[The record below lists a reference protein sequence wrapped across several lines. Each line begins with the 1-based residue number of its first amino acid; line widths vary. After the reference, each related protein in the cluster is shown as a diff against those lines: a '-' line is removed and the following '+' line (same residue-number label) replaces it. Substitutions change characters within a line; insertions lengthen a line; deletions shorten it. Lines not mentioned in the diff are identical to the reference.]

1 MEKRIAKILFLFSI
15 IMLPAFAQNEVERKE
30 VDLVKG
36 IDKTLTVDFQ
46 FNGNITLGDDEILK
60 VDADPQ
66 SKRITLV
73 GLKEG
78 TTSLLLRDGSDLEKR
93 RYIITVTE
101 TDQSKTIAEL
111 KELLGDVEGLVIDQ
125 KGGRV
130 FVGGHIVVP
139 SDIGKVSTVL
149 ANYDDVLRMVE
160 MHPQTQQI
168 IARKMTEELAKFNL
182 KNVSVRVVN
191 HSYWVEGV
199 VASASEEAMAKR
211 VTQALLPE
219 KIESLSVNSSRL
231 LVNSAKSDIYYYI
244 SVNENKKKKE
254 EPLPKQVK
262 ISTQFVEL
270 SKDYSKVFGFKW
282 APILNSDGGTINV
295 GKTDGG
301 NLGARSSGTFSAI
314 ISNLFP
320 KIQSL
325 KNAGYGRII
334 QSGMVITQEG
344 KRGTV
349 TKSTSIPFLLGSG
362 DSARGSEAPVTFNLG
377 VTPAVMQ
384 QENIQMNVS
393 LSVGT
398 PSSTTSQG
406 APIIT
411 NNSITTDLFVKS
423 GQSAALGGIV
433 QSNDITGF
441 DKNDPAPYDEE
452 TQRSVFFNMLR
463 SKSRSLSKNQYVVF
477 ITPELIQSAS
487 EGTAQ
492 IRKKFR
498 RRRR

>member
-1 MEKRIAKILFLFSI
+1 MEKLIDKILFSILI
-15 IMLPAFAQNEVERKE
+15 IMLPAFAQTEVERKE
-30 VDLVKG
+30 VTLVKG
-36 IDKTLTVDFQ
+36 QDQTLNIDFQ
-46 FNGNITLGDDEILK
+46 FNGNITLGDDELLK
-60 VDADPQ
+60 VNADPQ
-66 SKRITLV
+66 SKRITLI

-78 TTSLLLRDGSDLEKR
+78 TTSLTLRGMDDLEKR
-93 RYIITVTE
+93 RYVISITENDLT
-101 TDQSKTIAEL
+101 KTKDEL
-111 KELLGDVEGLVIDQ
+111 DELLAGIEGLEITIKAGKV
-125 KGGRV
+125 V
-130 FVGGHIVVP
+130 VGGHIVVP

-149 ANYDDVLRMVE
+149 ANYNDVLRMIE
-160 MHPQTQQI
+160 IHPQTQQI

-199 VASASEEAMAKR
+199 VASASEEAMVKR
-211 VTQALLPE
+211 ITQALLPE
-219 KIESLSVNSSRL
+219 KIESLSVNSDRL
-231 LVNSAKSDIYYYI
+231 LVNSAKSDIYYYV

-344 KRGTV
+344 KTGTV
-349 TKSTSIPFLLGSG
+349 SKSTSIPFLLGSG
-362 DSARGSEAPVTFNLG
+362 DSARGSEAPIKFNLG
-377 VTPAVMQ
+377 VTPSVMQ
-384 QENIQMNVS
+384 QENIQMNVN

-411 NNSITTDLFVKS
+411 NNSIATDLFVKS

-463 SKSRSLSKNQYVVF
+463 SKARSLSKNQYVVF

>member
-1 MEKRIAKILFLFSI
+1 MTKLIDKTFFIILFF
-15 IMLPAFAQNEVERKE
+15 MLHGFAQSEVERKE
-30 VDLVKG
+30 VTLVKG
-36 IDKTLTVDFQ
+36 IDKTLNIDFE
-46 FNGNITLGDDEILK
+46 FNGNITLGDSDILK
-60 VDADPQ
+60 ASADPQ
-66 SKRITLV
+66 SKRITLI

-78 TTSLLLRDGSDLEKR
+78 TTSLTLRGMDDLEKR
-93 RYIITVTE
+93 RYVISVTE
-101 TDQSKTIAEL
+101 NDQSKTLSEL
-111 KELLGDVEGLVIDQ
+111 KDLLGEVEGLEIGV
-125 KGGRV
+125 KGGKV

-149 ANYDDVLRMVE
+149 ANYPDALRMIE

-199 VASASEEAMAKR
+199 VTSASEEAMAKR
-211 VTQALLPE
+211 ITQALLPE
-219 KIESLSVNSSRL
+219 KIESLSVNSERL
-231 LVNSAKSDIYYYI
+231 LVNSAKSDIYYYVSI
-244 SVNENKKKKE
+244 NEDKKKKE
-254 EPLPKQVK
+254 VPLPKQVK

-282 APILNSDGGTINV
+282 APILNADGGTINI
-295 GKTDGG
+295 GKTDNGA
-301 NLGARSSGTFSAI
+301 LGARSSGTFSAI

-344 KRGTV
+344 KTGTV
-349 TKSTSIPFLLGSG
+349 SKSTSIPFLLGSG
-362 DSARGSEAPVTFNLG
+362 DSARGSEAPVKFNL
-377 VTPAVMQ
+377 VVKPTVMQ
-384 QENIQMNVS
+384 QENIQMNVN

-398 PSSTTSQG
+398 PNSTTSQG

-411 NNSITTDLFVKS
+411 NNSISTDLFVKS

-441 DKNDPAPYDEE
+441 DKNDPAPYDED